1 MNEMLEK
8 ITGWL
13 GGAAGRAIGIAVAAG
28 AIVVLWFVWKAMSK
42 RGSKTLPPEDELT
55 IDVMRLGTEG
65 PPASSPRLEFYN
77 VPVRLALIV
86 MAPAGRVRDLPP
98 IPRWGDHYDAIVPGL
113 SQVVA
118 AHRPKICRWPAQPS
132 ARGFAHLFFQHVRL
146 PGQGGK
152 GSPWSSAA
160 GLMKVE
166 GQPVLVGMV
175 FRTAEPSAHGQE
187 VIDSE
192 ELWLRILRV
201 VLNQ

>member
-1 MNEMLEK
+1 MNDLIER
-8 ITGWL
+8 IIGWL
-13 GGAAGRAIGIAVAAG
+13 NAAAGWAVWIALVAG
-28 AIVVLWFVWKAMSK
+28 AIIVLWFVWKLLGK
-42 RGSKTLPPEDELT
+42 RKTAADAPTDDLT

-65 PPASSPRLEFYN
+65 PPTSPPRLEFYN

-98 IPRWGDHYDAIVPGL
+98 IPQWGDLYDAIVPGL
-113 SQVVA
+113 SKVVA
-118 AHRPKICRWPAQPS
+118 AHRPKVCRWPAQAS

-146 PGQGGK
+146 PGQSGK
-152 GSPWSSAA
+152 GTPWSSAA
-160 GLMKVE
+160 GVMKVE

-192 ELWLRILRV
+192 EHWLRILRV
-201 VLNQ
+201 A

>member
-1 MNEMLEK
+1 MNDLIEQL
-8 ITGWL
+8 TGWL
-13 GGAAGRAIGIAVAAG
+13 NTAAGWAVWIVVVAA
-28 AIVVLWFVWKAMSK
+28 AIAVLWFVWKIMGK
-42 RGSKTLPPEDELT
+42 RKPSSAPPTDDLT
-55 IDVMRLGTEG
+55 IDVMRLGNEG
-65 PPASSPRLEFYN
+65 PPAAPPKLEFYN

-98 IPRWGDHYDAIVPGL
+98 IPQWGELYDAIVPGL
-113 SQVVA
+113 SKVVA

-187 VIDSE
+187 VIESE
-192 ELWLRILRV
+192 ENWLRILRV
-201 VLNQ
+201 V